1 MGGLAQLIKLVRNL
15 MSVHS
20 AAVRSLSLPKSCVLR
35 KHHAAY
41 VAGLNAAISKSTTDG
56 KLDELNAEVLR

>member
-1 MGGLAQLIKLVRNL
+1 

-56 KLDELNAEVLR
+56 KLDELDAEVLR